1 MEKKSVKEVM
11 TGLYSA
17 LHYSAAT
24 GVIAVRPVGLVWRWR
39 EWEQSG
45 AAGMASITEV
55 GHRVAVLS
63 SWSLS
68 YGCTLKDVVHKD

>member
-1 MEKKSVKEVM
+1 M

-24 GVIAVRPVGLVWRWR
+24 GEIAARPVGLVWLWGER
-39 EWEQSG
+39 EQSG
-45 AAGMASITEV
+45 AAGMSSLTEV
-55 GHRVAVLS
+55 SHRAVVLS

-68 YGCTLKDVVHKD
+68 YSCTLKDVVHED